1 MKTCATCEHLNTE
14 HMNKCERLI
23 GFHVQFPDM
32 QSCTEHKERVEKKKV
47 LIRWALLCSNDV
59 YYLGS
64 GNETGGMPQQFV
76 RWITPED
83 MKKIMNV
90 EEIEV

>member
-1 MKTCATCEHLNTE
+1 MKVCRTCEHYSAPSVCYTGGRFESLFN
-14 HMNKCERLI
+14 
-23 GFHVQFPDM
+23 PDK

-83 MKKIMNV
+83 WQNIMQGKEV
-90 EEIEV
+90 EI